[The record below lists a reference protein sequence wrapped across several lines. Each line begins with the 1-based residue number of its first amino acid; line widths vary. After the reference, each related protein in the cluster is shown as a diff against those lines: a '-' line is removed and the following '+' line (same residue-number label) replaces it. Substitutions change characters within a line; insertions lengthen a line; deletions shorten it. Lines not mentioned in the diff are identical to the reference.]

1 MTSTPA
7 QLTDFEY
14 FSIRYK
20 NGKLQVLDQRKLPD
34 VEDWLDANTPD
45 DMSVYIKQLSVRGAP
60 LIGVAAA
67 MSLAHYATTG
77 KTEEEIVKAA
87 KLLRDA
93 RPTAV
98 NLMFAMDWMLQ
109 EKDGHLSGSSVR
121 DLSPAKLISIAYEI
135 MKQEVDMCAAM
146 SRNGAALIKDGDNI
160 LTHCNTGALATPGK
174 GTALGVIREAHAQ
187 GKKIHV
193 YVDETRPLLQGGR
206 LTAYELQREG
216 IPYTVICDNMAAVLM
231 REGKI
236 NRVLV
241 GADRIATNGDFA
253 NKIGTYNVAVLAK
266 FHNVPFHPV
275 APLSTVDFNCK
286 TGSDIP
292 IEQRASHEVLGAS
305 GAFGTVRWGP
315 QDSNT
320 FNPAFDV
327 TPVGLVES
335 MILDTGVYARDSINA
350 ESMEKLKH
358 KK

>member
-1 MTSTPA
+1 MTSSHI
-7 QLTDFEY
+7 QDFEF
-14 FSIRYK
+14 FSIRFK
-20 NGKLQVLDQRKLPD
+20 NSKLQVLDQRKLPD
-34 VEDWLDANTPD
+34 VEDWLDANTPE

-67 MSLAHYATTG
+67 MSLAQYASKDG
-77 KTEEEIVKAA
+77 VSEADVEKAA

-109 EKDGHLSGSSVR
+109 LHLNGASER
-121 DLSPAKLISIAYEI
+121 DLSAAKLCTIAHEI
-135 MKQEVDMCAAM
+135 MKQEVTMCDKV
-146 SRNGAALIKDGDNI
+146 SSYGASLIKDGENI

-174 GTALGVIREAHAQ
+174 GTALGIIREAHAQ

-216 IPYTVICDNMAAVLM
+216 IPYTLICDNMAAVLM

-236 NRVLV
+236 DRVFV

-253 NKIGTYNVAVLAK
+253 NKIGTYNVAVIAK
-266 FHNVPFHPV
+266 YHNIPFHPT
-275 APLSTVDFNCK
+275 APLSTVDFLCK
-286 TGSDIP
+286 TGADIP
-292 IEQRASHEVLGAS
+292 IEQRASHEVHGAS
-305 GAFGTVRWGP
+305 GAFGTVRWAP
-315 QDSNT
+315 EKANT

-327 TPVGLVES
+327 TPVDLVES
-335 MILDTGVYARDSINA
+335 LILDTGIYTRDQIKA
-350 ESMEKLKH
+350 GELEKLKH
-358 KK
+358 NK